1 MMSCRHVLPVLTL
14 ALLAGLGGTARG
26 AEADPALA
34 RAQIRETSEK
44 VLEIFRTR
52 ELFAP
57 EASDRLLAELR
68 AVLDQRFD
76 WPTMARWVLGRKRP
90 LFDEAQTGEFADLFS
105 QYVVLYYL
113 TQVEQ
118 QIVTGDPDQVNQV
131 RIDYRDGT
139 SQADGSVALEVI
151 FTTPKGTTVQT
162 GYTLVFDAAGAA
174 WRVRNFSVEGVSLV
188 RNWRN
193 ELASARSREQIM
205 ELMTRKVDELRA
217 RRAAAPAAKP

>member
-1 MMSCRHVLPVLTL
+1 MNVVFFDVETQRSFDEVGGRHNIRRMGL
-14 ALLAGLGGTARG
+14 AAAVTYSTATG
-26 AEADPALA
+26 AYHHYTE
-34 RAQIRETSEK
+34 
-44 VLEIFRTR
+44 
-52 ELFAP
+52 
-57 EASDRLLAELR
+57 DRCAELLAELR

>member
-1 MMSCRHVLPVLTL
+1 MNAFRRMT
-14 ALLAGLGGTARG
+14 ALLALGLLTGLAAESRG

-34 RAQIRETSEK
+34 REQIRETSEK
-44 VLEIFRTR
+44 VLAIFRNR

-57 EASDRLLAELR
+57 EASDRLVAELR
-68 AVLDQRFD
+68 AVLDERFD

-90 LFDEAQTGEFADLFS
+90 MFDEPQLGEFAELFS

-131 RIDYRDGT
+131 GIEYRDGT
-139 SQADGSVALEVI
+139 TQVDGSVALDVL
-151 FTTPKGTTVQT
+151 FTTPKGAQVLT

-193 ELASARSREQIM
+193 ELASARSREKIM
-205 ELMTRKVDELRA
+205 DLMTRKVAELRA
-217 RRAAAPAAKP
+217 RRAAATATP

>member
-90 LFDEAQTGEFADLFS
+90 LFDESPTCSASMSSST
-105 QYVVLYYL
+105 
-113 TQVEQ
+113 
-118 QIVTGDPDQVNQV
+118 
-131 RIDYRDGT
+131 T
-139 SQADGSVALEVI
+139 SLRSNSRLSLATPIRSTRSAS
-151 FTTPKGTTVQT
+151 TT
-162 GYTLVFDAAGAA
+162 A
-174 WRVRNFSVEGVSLV
+174 
-188 RNWRN
+188 
-193 ELASARSREQIM
+193 M
-205 ELMTRKVDELRA
+205 
-217 RRAAAPAAKP
+217 APARPTAASPWR